1 MVKIFLLTP
10 LLFLGLSLPLVSQVV
25 HIPDFNFKNALLN
38 NLSINT
44 NNDAE
49 IQLSEAQAYNGTI
62 GVYNKEIYDLRGI
75 EAFTALTGLN
85 CQRNELVSIDLSKN
99 TALTTLDCSF
109 NQLTALDLSKNNAL
123 INVNCSSNHLSVLDL
138 NNISGL
144 TALSCFFNQLTTLD
158 LRTNP
163 LLQTVSCNANQL
175 NYLNING
182 LTELYFLN
190 CQSNQLPFLNLSSN
204 TKLGQLRCAVNKLF
218 ALDVS
223 NNPDLVDLDC
233 SQNLLT
239 DIIFDNLML
248 ERLWCYSNQLSY
260 LDLSILTALS
270 NVWCSSN
277 ELTTLIVQNGIN
289 HNFSLFSCENNPLL
303 KCIEVDDSIYSS
315 THWYYIDS
323 TASFS
328 TNCPETLVS
337 EASFY
342 QLKPYPNPSMQRVRI
357 ITKGWKN
364 LSIRLYSI
372 NGQLIH
378 AQNELNCPAIE
389 IDISDY
395 NSGVYILRIIA
406 NKLEKCTKLI
416 KH

>member
-1 MVKIFLLTP
+1 MPKLPLLPP
-10 LLFLGLSLPLVSQVV
+10 LLFLCMSLPLIAQVV

-44 NNDAE
+44 NNDTE

-62 GVYNKEIYDLRGI
+62 GVFNKEIHDIRGI
-75 EAFTALTGLN
+75 EAFTALIGLN
-85 CQRNELVSIDLSKN
+85 CQQNELTSIDLSRN
-99 TALTTLDCSF
+99 TALETLDCSF
-109 NQLTALDLSKNNAL
+109 NQLTSLDLSKNTAL
-123 INVNCSSNHLSVLDL
+123 SNINCSSNHLSVLNL

-158 LRTNP
+158 LSSNP

-182 LTELYFLN
+182 LTELYLLN
-190 CQSNQLPFLNLSSN
+190 CQSNQLPFLNLSNNS
-204 TKLGQLRCAVNKLF
+204 KLGQLRCAVNKL
-218 ALDVS
+218 LSIDIS
-223 NNPDLVDLDC
+223 NNPDLVDVDC

-239 DIIFDNLML
+239 DIIFDNPLL

-260 LDLSILTALS
+260 LELDELTALT
-270 NVWCSSN
+270 NLWCSSN
-277 ELTTLIVQNGIN
+277 ELITLNVQNGIN
-289 HNFSLFSCENNPLL
+289 HNFSFFSCENNPFL

-323 TASFS
+323 TANFS
-328 TNCPETLVS
+328 LNCPDILVS

-342 QLKPYPNPSMQRVRI
+342 QMKPYPNPSMQRVRI
-357 ITKGWKN
+357 KTKGWKN

-372 NGQLIH
+372 NGQLMH

-406 NKLEKCTKLI
+406 DKLENCTKLI